1 MITIRSSSHGN
12 PIYITQFSFF
22 WPPIVVCLVTS
33 QQFWICRKKLD
44 KKTEKVRG
52 DQQFEKCFA
61 TAVSASN
68 LESVCNGNAQMK
80 PCVLFFLSPHQR
92 YTRRCSGNHF
102 VLFHIKCDASKIN
115 VKLLLFNFFR
125 TSLFLLRYPFT
136 FLTTTQRGRF
146 TSKKSQRKNHL
157 IQPF

>member
-1 MITIRSSSHGN
+1 MGIQSV
-12 PIYITQFSFF
+12 ITQFSFF

-80 PCVLFFLSPHQR
+80 PCVLFFLSPHISPQHQCIAR
-92 YTRRCSGNHF
+92 W
-102 VLFHIKCDASKIN
+102 LF
-115 VKLLLFNFFR
+115 
-125 TSLFLLRYPFT
+125 
-136 FLTTTQRGRF
+136 
-146 TSKKSQRKNHL
+146 
-157 IQPF
+157 